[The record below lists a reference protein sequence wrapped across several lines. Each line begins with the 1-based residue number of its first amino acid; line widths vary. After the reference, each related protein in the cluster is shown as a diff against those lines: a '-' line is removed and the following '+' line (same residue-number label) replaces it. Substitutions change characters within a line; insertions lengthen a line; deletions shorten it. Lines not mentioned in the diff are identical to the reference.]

1 MEFLDFLVLGAKTDL
16 PTLGGVQSW
25 GKQVVTQFIFIV
37 AMLLISK
44 HLMKLSVGKMVGVLI
59 TTSAGV
65 WVVQNWSTVTGWVGA
80 LLKKL

>member
-1 MEFLDFLVLGAKTDL
+1 MEFLNSLVLGADL

-25 GKQVVTQFIFIV
+25 GKQVVTQFIAIV
-37 AMLLISK
+37 AMFLVSK
-44 HLMKLSVGKMVGVLI
+44 HLMKLSIGKMVGVLVA
-59 TTSAGV
+59 TGTGV

>member
-16 PTLGGVQSW
+16 PTLGGVKV
-25 GKQVVTQFIFIV
+25 GVNRLLHNFIFIV

-44 HLMKLSVGKMVGVLI
+44 HLMKLSVGKMFGVLI

-65 WVVQNWSTVTGWVGA
+65 WVVQNWSTVTGWVGVFA
-80 LLKKL
+80 

>member
-1 MEFLDFLVLGAKTDL
+1 MEFLDFLILGAKTDL

-25 GKQVVTQFIFIV
+25 GKQVVTQFIAIV
-37 AMLLISK
+37 AMFLVSK
-44 HLMKLSVGKMVGVLI
+44 HLMKLSIGKMVGVLVA
-59 TTSAGV
+59 TGTGV